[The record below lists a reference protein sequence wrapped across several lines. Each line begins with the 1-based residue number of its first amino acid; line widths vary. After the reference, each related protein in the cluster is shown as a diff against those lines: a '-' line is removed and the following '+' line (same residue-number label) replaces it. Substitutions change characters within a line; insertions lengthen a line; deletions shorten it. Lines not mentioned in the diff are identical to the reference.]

1 MAAITGG
8 TSPTASG
15 DTTAAATS
23 AVVDLTGAPV
33 RSQHPVDPSDST
45 TPDERIT
52 DALVACIGRWGLA
65 KTTMA
70 DVAREAG
77 VSRATV
83 YRLFPGGKQAI
94 IAAGAAQEARRLSEE
109 LGAALAPLPDLE
121 SRLVVALHLA
131 MTFLVEHEALIH
143 LRDHEPVAFERM
155 LSLDQL
161 DLVLSSAGPL
171 LAPALRP
178 CLDSDDAASTASTW
192 LARIAVSYLAAPSA
206 TTDLTDLDDVRRFV
220 RTYLLPGLA
229 AHAVTPDDT
238 RPGVRSGR

>member
-8 TSPTASG
+8 ASPTASG
-15 DTTAAATS
+15 ETTAAAAS

-33 RSQHPVDPSDST
+33 RSPHPVEPPDSA

-94 IAAGAAQEARRLSEE
+94 IAAGAAQEVRRLSEE

-192 LARIAVSYLAAPSA
+192 LARIAVSHLAAPSA

>member
-1 MAAITGG
+1 MVAIAGG
-8 TSPTASG
+8 ASSTTSGGITPLAASG
-15 DTTAAATS
+15 
-23 AVVDLTGAPV
+23 VVDLTGAPG
-33 RSQHPVDPSDST
+33 PSSDAVAAAESL
-45 TPDERIT
+45 TPAERIT
-52 DALVACIGRWGLA
+52 DALVTCIGRWGLA

-94 IAAGAAQEARRLSEE
+94 IAAGAEREVRRLTEE
-109 LGAALAPLPDLE
+109 LGAALSPLPDLE
-121 SRLVVALHLA
+121 SRLVAALHLA
-131 MTFLVEHEALIH
+131 MTFLVGHDALIH

-161 DLVLSSAGPL
+161 DLVLSAAGPL

-178 CLDSDDAASTASTW
+178 CLDSDAAAITASTW
-192 LARIAVSYLAAPSA
+192 LARIVVSHLAAPSA
-206 TTDLTDLDDVRRFV
+206 TTDLTDLDDVRRLV

-238 RPGVRSGR
+238 HPGVRPGR

>member
-1 MAAITGG
+1 MVAITGG
-8 TSPTASG
+8 ASPAAPGDTIPAASG
-15 DTTAAATS
+15 
-23 AVVDLTGAPV
+23 VVDLTRASGSPLAPLD
-33 RSQHPVDPSDST
+33 PVGPT

-94 IAAGAAQEARRLSEE
+94 IAAGAAQEVRRLSEE

-192 LARIAVSYLAAPSA
+192 LARIAVSHLAAPSA